1 MMVIVLFKE
10 TKTSAIKVLYPS
22 QNMKGR
28 TKFFFFAN
36 SREARDNQK
45 CIILK
50 DQEEENWDT

>member
-28 TKFFFFAN
+28 TNFFFFAN

-50 DQEEENWDT
+50 DQEEEN